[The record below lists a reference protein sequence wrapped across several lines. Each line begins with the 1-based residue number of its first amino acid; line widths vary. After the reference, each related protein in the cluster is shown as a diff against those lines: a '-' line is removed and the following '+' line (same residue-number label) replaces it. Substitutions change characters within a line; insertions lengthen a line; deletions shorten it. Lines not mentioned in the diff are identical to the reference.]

1 MLGLAVLFFI
11 GAFLLASLLAIK
23 LAAWWAR
30 RHGRRDW
37 TWAGVTALAKSLR
50 MSRHTAIPARTLP

>member
-11 GAFLLASLLAIK
+11 GAFLLASLRTIK

-30 RHGRRDW
+30 RNGRRGW
-37 TWAGVTALAKSLR
+37 TWTVVTALAKSLR
-50 MSRHTAIPARTLP
+50 MTRHTAIPARTLP